1 MTHCLFPLTR
11 WAGLILLSLLM
22 TACVTGKTDGG
33 LSSLGKSDVDTIV
46 EIHQRELMAELKTLM
61 IKLYK
66 RNPGQRYDLGQR
78 SIEESVNL
86 VFEQPL
92 NFNYYPGW
100 SEQKDNDIIRLA
112 FDDNYQGDR
121 VLALGVGLKRM
132 LMASYGNNTEFYYF
146 TSIDQQKLYNSAR
159 NIEIAAW
166 LLAERKNAQN
176 EPLILSDSLEDE
188 SRNLSF
194 QRLIGKMIATQD
206 NLAIIVSE
214 KTGRLL
220 KTIVVQA
227 ASMAFLP
234 I

>member
-11 WAGLILLSLLM
+11 WTSLILLSLLL

-33 LSSLGKSDVDTIV
+33 LGSLGKSDVDTIV

-121 VLALGVGLKRM
+121 ILALGVGLKRM